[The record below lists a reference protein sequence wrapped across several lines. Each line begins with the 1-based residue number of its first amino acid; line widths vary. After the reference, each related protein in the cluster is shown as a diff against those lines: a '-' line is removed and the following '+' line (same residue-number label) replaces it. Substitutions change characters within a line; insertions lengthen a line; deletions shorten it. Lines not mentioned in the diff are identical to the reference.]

1 MLAVVTTTLRHEVR
15 LVHAGTGRAVRGLRS
30 ALEPHPFGWSVRTT
44 PEGVTVVAVRD
55 DAPAP
60 DADPVLVLTVVDG
73 RTADL
78 LVLPA
83 VPGRPPRTVVVPLT
97 APVSDVTVQPAPQT
111 LTVVLTTLG
120 DGDPA
125 AGRTVVAR
133 ASAGT
138 TPRPTIALP
147 ETVPGQYA
155 SAPVAWS
162 ADFRPADLLVDGALL
177 RQVSL
182 DPTTAATRVHLVDT
196 T

>member
-1 MLAVVTTTLRHEVR
+1 M
-15 LVHAGTGRAVRGLRS
+15 
-30 ALEPHPFGWSVRTT
+30 
-44 PEGVTVVAVRD
+44 
-55 DAPAP
+55 
-60 DADPVLVLTVVDG
+60 
-73 RTADL
+73 
-78 LVLPA
+78 
-83 VPGRPPRTVVVPLT
+83 
-97 APVSDVTVQPAPQT
+97 QPAPQT

-133 ASAGT
+133 ASAGP

-147 ETVPGQYA
+147 ETVPGEYA

-162 ADFRPADLLVDGALL
+162 ADFHPADLLVDGALL